1 MHYIFI
7 RYYYLTTPIL
17 FVFKDFCSVIM
28 SIVTF
33 AEIFLRF
40 YVFAMFNKKTGN
52 CVQTNENSIKQIL
65 LHS

>member
-1 MHYIFI
+1 M
-7 RYYYLTTPIL
+7 PIL